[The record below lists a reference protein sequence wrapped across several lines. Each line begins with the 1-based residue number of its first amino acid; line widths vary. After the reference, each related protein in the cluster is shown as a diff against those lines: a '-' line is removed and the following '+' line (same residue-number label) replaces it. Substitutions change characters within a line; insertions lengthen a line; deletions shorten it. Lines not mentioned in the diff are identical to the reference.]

1 MIDLH
6 DIAIAG
12 RLLGGGGSPAPTPE
26 PVLIEKTVTANG
38 TYNASDDNAD
48 GYSVVTVAVPASQ
61 APLHLYNAVQG
72 GWRPAGDTGY
82 EYPERYDA
90 TSDPSTAPLRCC
102 LPTYVYNVGGTTG
115 QISCEGSGMMANIRD
130 LSLDTST
137 GRLIVIQHGVTEW
150 LALPIS
156 LAGYATDTPLCVT
169 FRKTDG
175 TQTLSPSEIGTVT
188 IS

>member
-1 MIDLH
+1 MSVHIKSPSGAA
-6 DIAIAG
+6 DIGIHSV
-12 RLLGGGGSPAPTPE
+12 RVKPSTTT
-26 PVLIEKTVTANG
+26 KTVTANG
-38 TYNASDDNAD
+38 TYSASTDDVD
-48 GYSVVTVAVPASQ
+48 GYSSVTVNVPDNVPEQKLTA
-61 APLHLYNAVQG
+61 AQG

-90 TSDPSTAPLRCC
+90 TSDPTTAPLRCC
-102 LPTYVYNVGGTTG
+102 LPTYVYNVGGSSG
-115 QISCEGSGMMANIRD
+115 QISCEGSGIMANIRD

-137 GRLIVIQHGVTEW
+137 GRLMVVQHGVTEW
-150 LALPIS
+150 LPLPIS

-175 TQTLSPSEIGTVT
+175 TQTLSPTEIGTVT